1 MGYIDEVC
9 YHTEEQLER
18 RNDAIKRL
26 SKKGVYDA
34 GVYDIIVNEFK
45 YTTAG
50 YYVVLLFSHGCA
62 FADEVLHKVQ
72 QECAEE
78 GLAVF
83 FAA

>member
-9 YHTEEQLER
+9 YHTEEQLAR
-18 RNDAIKRL
+18 QSDAIKLL
-26 SKKGVYDA
+26 SQKGVYDA
-34 GVYDIIVNEFK
+34 GVYDIIVNEFP

-50 YYVVLLFSHGCA
+50 YYVVVIFRHGCA
-62 FADEVLHKVQ
+62 FADEFLYGVQ
-72 QECAEE
+72 QECADK